1 MYYSYFVYD
10 TSDNNFVN
18 EAEESED
25 YNTEPQK
32 HYTGVNLYDT
42 SLYAQFDFIPGALG
56 IPERG
61 YRWFSTY
68 FGMPRVQY
76 DLDSSGYIKYPI
88 NVDISTDF
96 PGGTYFYYSGQYAD
110 GNHILHENGFRII
123 DINTNYMVLDSSHYD
138 GNGLGA
144 VDTILLNP
152 SAIYTDI
159 PHIKCITCDRD
170 TYYTYFDP
178 SNNVI
183 QGYFDNITENKEI
196 IIEFA
201 GDLRYEQNRP
211 ADTDRYFYLAV
222 DFENTTYWETGEMW
236 YNRFYAPK
244 LIDYAKNYLHLKG
257 NNIEEMLY
265 EPKPAWSNDP
275 IAPNIASRSFN
286 DPNLPYKMLAFS
298 NTDFDGVTSGMVSPL
313 QTNTSYHVTVKY
325 NADIVPINYTIN
337 LKINIK

>member
-18 EAEESED
+18 ESEESED

-32 HYTGVNLYDT
+32 HYTGVTLYDT
-42 SLYAQFDFIPGALG
+42 SLYAQFDFIPDKLE

-61 YRWFSTY
+61 YKWFSTY

-96 PGGTYFYYSGQYAD
+96 PGGTYHYYSSQYAD
-110 GNHILHENGFRII
+110 GNHILYENGFRII

-138 GNGLGA
+138 GANTVT
-144 VDTILLNP
+144 VDTILSNP

-159 PHIKCITCDRD
+159 PHIKCINRDRVPF
-170 TYYTYFDP
+170 YTYFDP

-222 DFENTTYWETGEMW
+222 NWENTWWQTGEMW

-244 LIDYAKNYLHLKG
+244 LIDYAKNYLHLRG

-265 EPKPAWSNDP
+265 EPKPSWDSP
-275 IAPNIASRSFN
+275 TAPNIASRPFN